1 MQRAL
6 GVVMSLVCL
15 YIGGMAGG
23 VMPSVEGGT
32 TGSTGAAT
40 EPARLDPV
48 VVTGTQ
54 VAVLVSELPSAI
66 TVIGRQEIESRQ
78 ITDMFQLLRTVP
90 GLSVTQTGSRG
101 GATVVFPRGGNAL
114 KLAFSARYNDSHF
127 EFPTESA
134 GDRLSPLDPDQFQ
147 DRQRLVLSLRTSHA
161 ITRWWE
167 QILLLGYNRI
177 DLKARDA
184 FNPPAYFA
192 AAQSDSTEQR
202 LLLNYYWDMSLPEFY
217 QVAPT
222 WTLGIEAQDEK
233 LDQRSIFGTTTNSTE
248 PSRSQQGYYTQVL
261 FNWRKQATLQAG
273 VRGLLCGAPKRLEYQ
288 EPAVANKDRQPAG

>member
-15 YIGGMAGG
+15 CIGGMAGG

-32 TGSTGAAT
+32 TGSTGAVA
-40 EPARLDPV
+40 EPERLDPV

-54 VAVLVSELPSAI
+54 VAVPVSELPSAI
-66 TVIGRQEIESRQ
+66 TVIDRQEIESRQ

-161 ITRWWE
+161 ITRW
-167 QILLLGYNRI
+167 
-177 DLKARDA
+177 
-184 FNPPAYFA
+184 
-192 AAQSDSTEQR
+192 
-202 LLLNYYWDMSLPEFY
+202 
-217 QVAPT
+217 
-222 WTLGIEAQDEK
+222 
-233 LDQRSIFGTTTNSTE
+233 
-248 PSRSQQGYYTQVL
+248 
-261 FNWRKQATLQAG
+261 
-273 VRGLLCGAPKRLEYQ
+273 
-288 EPAVANKDRQPAG
+288 